1 MNMPAQPQLV
11 SHNQVSD
18 PLLQISNLSVAYG
31 KVEAL
36 SNASLCVGKGQIVTV
51 IGPNGA
57 GKTTLLSAIMGVLGS
72 HGRVD
77 FDGRL
82 ESVPEVEVMVSRGL
96 GLVPEK
102 RELFTSMSV
111 ADNLLL
117 GAFQRHCRG
126 DRDYARTLGEVYE
139 LFPRL
144 WERRGQLTA
153 TLSGGE
159 RQMLAV
165 GRALM
170 AKPRLLMLDEPSL
183 GLAPLITR
191 EIFRI
196 ISALREQG
204 VSILLVEQ
212 NARAALR
219 VADYAY
225 VLETGQIAMQG
236 PAQQLANDPRV
247 IEAYLGLASKHQ
259 EMLAPLNPEASP

>member
-1 MNMPAQPQLV
+1 MMNTSAQALPTP
-11 SHNQVSD
+11 HNSRRDAV
-18 PLLQISNLSVAYG
+18 LEISNLSVSYG
-31 KVEAL
+31 KIEAL
-36 SNASLCVGKGQIVTV
+36 SNANLRVGKGQIVTV

-57 GKTTLLSAIMGVLGS
+57 GKTTLLSAIMGVLDSRGEV
-72 HGRVD
+72 H
-77 FDGRL
+77 FDGDL
-82 ESVPEVEVMVSRGL
+82 QAPPNVEMLVSRGL

-117 GAFQRHCRG
+117 GSFQRHRRG
-126 DRDYARTLGEVYE
+126 DRDSARTLQEVYE

-144 WERRGQLTA
+144 WERREQRAA

-170 AKPRLLMLDEPSL
+170 AKPKLLMLDEPSL

-191 EIFRI
+191 EILRI

-219 VADYAY
+219 IADYAY
-225 VLETGQIAMQG
+225 VLETGHIAMQG
-236 PAQQLANDPRV
+236 PASQLADDPRI
-247 IEAYLGLASKHQ
+247 IETYLGLASRHQ
-259 EMLAPLNPEASP
+259 ALLAT